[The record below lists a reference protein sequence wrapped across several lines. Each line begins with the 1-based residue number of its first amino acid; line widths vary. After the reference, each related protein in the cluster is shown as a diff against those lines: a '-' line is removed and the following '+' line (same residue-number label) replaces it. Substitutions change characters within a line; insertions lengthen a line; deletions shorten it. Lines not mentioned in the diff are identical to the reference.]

1 VIDAEG
7 NMAAFTASLNT
18 SFGSAVVLPG
28 WGLLLNNH
36 MDDFSIQPGVPNYY
50 GLVGSEANAIES
62 GKRPLS
68 SMSPTIVLN
77 EGKPAGVFGSP
88 GGPRIITTVV
98 QTFLNVVVYG
108 MDVQAAV
115 DFPRV
120 HHQWKPDRIYVEP
133 EIARNVIL
141 NLESKG
147 HEVIKRTR
155 WSSAQCIWIDSTT
168 GLITGGTDSRSEGKA
183 AGY

>member
-1 VIDAEG
+1 
-7 NMAAFTASLNT
+7 MAAVTASLNT

-36 MDDFSIQPGVPNYY
+36 MDDFSLQPGTPNYY
-50 GLVGSEANAIES
+50 GLVGSEANAIEP

-68 SMSPTIVLN
+68 SMSPTIVLKD
-77 EGKPAGVFGSP
+77 GKPAGIFGSP
-88 GGPRIITTVV
+88 GGPKIITTVV
-98 QTFLNVVVYG
+98 QTFLNIVAFD
-108 MDVQAAV
+108 MNVQQAV

-120 HHQWKPDRIYVEP
+120 HHQWKPDVVFVEDGIP
-133 EIARNVIL
+133 TDVLA
-141 NLESKG
+141 NLKAKG
-147 HEVIKRTR
+147 HSIYQAGL
-155 WSSAQCIWIDSTT
+155 WSSAQCIWIDPET